1 MMVRFLAFAFLSV
14 FSVAC
19 DTEHTFVPEAAPLP
33 GEAAVL
39 ELLNDP
45 TTTHTRLDQDVR
57 LDRRAATCLIE
68 HRNGADGFYGTDD
81 DNLFGSLLEVELMPH
96 VGPVTVERLRT
107 YAVAQGFG
115 E

>member
-1 MMVRFLAFAFLSV
+1 MVRFFLCAISAV

-19 DTEHTFVPEAAPLP
+19 DSEGTFVPEAAPLP

-45 TTTHTRLDQDVR
+45 GTTHGRLDQDVR
-57 LDRRAATCLIE
+57 LERRAATRLIE
-68 HRNGADGFYGTDD
+68 HRNGPDGLYGTDD
-81 DNLFGSLLEVELMPH
+81 DNLFGSLLEVEVQPH
-96 VGPVTVERLRT
+96 VGPVSIERLRA
-107 YAVAQGFG
+107 YAEAHGYG